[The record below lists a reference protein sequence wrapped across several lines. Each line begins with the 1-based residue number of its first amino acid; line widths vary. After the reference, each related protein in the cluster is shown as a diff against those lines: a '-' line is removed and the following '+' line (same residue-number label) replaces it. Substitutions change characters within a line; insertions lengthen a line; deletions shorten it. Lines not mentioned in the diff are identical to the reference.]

1 MDSVYSFLEYKL
13 KKGRIAFSNEIP
25 DDLRFIFDVHDFQQM
40 LLNLYINAVHAM
52 KEGGTLGVR
61 GYKEDSFVTI
71 EVSDTGCGIGPENI
85 GRIFNEFEQI
95 KDADSGKSGGVGLGL
110 NIVKQY
116 LDLMNG
122 EIQVE
127 SQPGKGTTFTFTLPR
142 SIALHS

>member
-13 KKGRIAFSNEIP
+13 KKSKITFNNEIP

-85 GRIFNEFEQI
+85 GRIFDPFFSTKPVGE
-95 KDADSGKSGGVGLGL
+95 GTGLGL
-110 NIVKQY
+110 WLTYEIIRNY
-116 LDLMNG
+116 NG
-122 EIQVE
+122 EISVE
-127 SQPGKGTTFTFTLPR
+127 SDTEKGSRFIMRFPAPSPLEGEG
-142 SIALHS
+142 